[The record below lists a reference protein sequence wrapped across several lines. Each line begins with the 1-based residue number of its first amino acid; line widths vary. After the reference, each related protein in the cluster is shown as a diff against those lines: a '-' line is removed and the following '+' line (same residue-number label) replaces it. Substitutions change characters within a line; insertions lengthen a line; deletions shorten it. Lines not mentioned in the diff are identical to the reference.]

1 MVASGEESS
10 QTMQIA
16 KTEADDNNG
25 TEMEEPRGSVGQNSK
40 DGARVVGNDLKK
52 RIQGFGSS

>member
-1 MVASGEESS
+1 MIASGEESS

-25 TEMEEPRGSVGQNSK
+25 TEMEEPRGFVGQNSN